1 MAQRELCETKQN
13 RVLDAVRKNPSL
25 RQFEMA
31 QIIGCKNSTI
41 KDWFRDNTLGWN
53 EKYKQALRDAFNSL
67 EGPAIQCMTELIKDK
82 NFQAAKYILDN
93 KDYGA
98 PTKVSA
104 ELNGEVVINIGI
116 DDDSQS

>member
-31 QIIGCKNSTI
+31 QIIGCKNSTV

-67 EGPAIQCMTELIKDK
+67 EGPAIQCMTELIRIKTSK
-82 NFQAAKYILDN
+82 QPNTFWIIRIMAHHRRCPQNLMAKLLSIL
-93 KDYGA
+93 
-98 PTKVSA
+98 V
-104 ELNGEVVINIGI
+104 
-116 DDDSQS
+116 